1 MKKVSP
7 IKNTKR
13 ELALLGAVVVTA
25 LSPMKSEGSVEK
37 QTNIKDIKKEVVLD
51 RSEMMKEDLQQES
64 KSLVDAI
71 ERGEKIVHG
80 SIVIDIPKL
89 KQLQRPGG
97 EFEDFEIVFEGDNI
111 GLKFHDDGKR
121 GLFERNEE
129 AKTYTVL
136 MPREKFEDFLA
147 GVLRKEIKKDIK
159 LEKMQEEDPRKR
171 GPKNN
176 FAGYFIE
183 KNGTRTA
190 LTEKKDAMNLYD
202 KVVDVIC
209 RMNTYAVIKVG
220 EIIGGFKQE
229 ITQFGGKIGKAVIE
243 WVGGTTFGQ
252 NKMIKNILKPFF
264 KDDFTNLVLTSA
276 EKNKRAIEEYEA
288 EVKKYLEDHDP
299 EIIAQ
304 REKERIE
311 NLILIDK
318 IDQVLKVENK
328 DNESNLVFLSGDKRF
343 FISTQNGKI
352 TNQAVNYFALGGKLS
367 CWKYEIYPEELQ
379 RMIPLLDEKLT
390 NEQKGVLGE
399 DFFKT
404 IQQKAGVQI
413 AGNSPNLNVAVVAA
427 LKENTK

>member
-1 MKKVSP
+1 MCIEKGEKVSMKKVSP

-190 LTEKKDAMNLYD
+190 LTEKKRCD
-202 KVVDVIC
+202 
-209 RMNTYAVIKVG
+209 
-220 EIIGGFKQE
+220 E
-229 ITQFGGKIGKAVIE
+229 
-243 WVGGTTFGQ
+243 
-252 NKMIKNILKPFF
+252 
-264 KDDFTNLVLTSA
+264 
-276 EKNKRAIEEYEA
+276 
-288 EVKKYLEDHDP
+288 
-299 EIIAQ
+299 
-304 REKERIE
+304 
-311 NLILIDK
+311 
-318 IDQVLKVENK
+318 
-328 DNESNLVFLSGDKRF
+328 
-343 FISTQNGKI
+343 FI
-352 TNQAVNYFALGGKLS
+352 
-367 CWKYEIYPEELQ
+367 
-379 RMIPLLDEKLT
+379 R
-390 NEQKGVLGE
+390 
-399 DFFKT
+399 
-404 IQQKAGVQI
+404 
-413 AGNSPNLNVAVVAA
+413 
-427 LKENTK
+427 